1 MNLQP
6 VPRHRGYGKDLVI
19 VVTCCRC
26 SKRVPILENTTDTEA
41 VTHEVY
47 ADLDGKWG
55 DYYCASCVKELGVVE
70 DGRH

>member
-6 VPRHRGYGKDLVI
+6 VPRHKSNGQGLGV

-26 SKRVPILENTTDTEA
+26 GKRVSIFENTTDTEA

-55 DYYCASCVKELGVVE
+55 DYYCAKCVKELGR
-70 DGRH
+70 D